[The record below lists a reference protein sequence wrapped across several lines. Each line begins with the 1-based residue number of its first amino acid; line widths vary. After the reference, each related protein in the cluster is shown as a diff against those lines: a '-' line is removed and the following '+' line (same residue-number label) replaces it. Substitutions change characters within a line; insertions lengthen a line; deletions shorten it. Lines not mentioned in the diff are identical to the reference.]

1 MIFCANDLFV
11 NLFGALVAAGGVVFY
26 LFCAL
31 FGLLWAFFIRFYIAY
46 RMAKNR
52 NRDVLAWSLLSIFVS
67 IVIILIVFIFSML
80 SSRKRRAN

>member
-1 MIFCANDLFV
+1 MENLINSLHDLIV

-26 LFCAL
+26 LCCGFL
-31 FGLLWAFFIRFYIAY
+31 GLLWAFFIRFYIAY

-67 IVIILIVFIFSML
+67 PLLTWILLLIL
-80 SSRKRRAN
+80 GDKK

>member
-1 MIFCANDLFV
+1 MENLLNSLYDLFA
-11 NLFGALVAAGGVVFY
+11 NLFGALMAAGGVVFY
-26 LFCAL
+26 FFFAL

-67 IVIILIVFIFSML
+67 PLLTWILLLIL
-80 SSRKRRAN
+80 GDKK

>member
-1 MIFCANDLFV
+1 MENVINSLNDLIIS
-11 NLFGALVAAGGVVFY
+11 LFGALVAAGGVVVY
-26 LFCAL
+26 LFIAL

-67 IVIILIVFIFSML
+67 PPLTWILLLIVGD
-80 SSRKRRAN
+80 KK

>member
-1 MIFCANDLFV
+1 MENLLNSIHDLFV

-67 IVIILIVFIFSML
+67 PLLTWILLLIL
-80 SSRKRRAN
+80 GDKK

>member
-1 MIFCANDLFV
+1 MHMENLLNSIHDLFV

-67 IVIILIVFIFSML
+67 PLLTWILLLIL
-80 SSRKRRAN
+80 GDKK

>member
-1 MIFCANDLFV
+1 MENVINSLNDLIIS
-11 NLFGALVAAGGVVFY
+11 LFGALVAAGGVVVY

-67 IVIILIVFIFSML
+67 PLLTWILLLIVGD
-80 SSRKRRAN
+80 KK

>member
-1 MIFCANDLFV
+1 MENLFNSIHDLFV

-26 LFCAL
+26 LVCAF

-67 IVIILIVFIFSML
+67 PLLTWILLLIL
-80 SSRKRRAN
+80 GDKK

>member
-1 MIFCANDLFV
+1 MHMENILNSIHDLFV

-67 IVIILIVFIFSML
+67 PLLTWILLLIL
-80 SSRKRRAN
+80 GDKK

>member
-1 MIFCANDLFV
+1 MENLINSIYDLIAS
-11 NLFGALVAAGGVVFY
+11 LFHALVAAGGVVVY

-67 IVIILIVFIFSML
+67 PLLTWILLLIL
-80 SSRKRRAN
+80 GDKK

>member
-1 MIFCANDLFV
+1 MHMENLLNSIHDLFV

-46 RMAKNR
+46 HMAKNR

-67 IVIILIVFIFSML
+67 PLLTWILLLIL
-80 SSRKRRAN
+80 GDKK

>member
-1 MIFCANDLFV
+1 MENLFNSIHDLIV

-52 NRDVLAWSLLSIFVS
+52 NRDVLAWSLLSILVS
-67 IVIILIVFIFSML
+67 PLLTWILLLIL
-80 SSRKRRAN
+80 GDKK